1 MATIEEIKR
10 VSGPRAK
17 RVPIIGSR
25 VLYGLCKGT
34 LPDGVDYATWR
45 KVTLALAAVM
55 ADDVLDGRIV
65 TLPRR
70 MGSIS
75 LRRKPRVV
83 KIGDDGKPKVNT
95 PVDWGATVR
104 LWSEDDEARR
114 RKGIGHHDSKN
125 VYSIMYTKIGAAFLC
140 DNRVSFKPVR
150 ALKLRLKERLKDGE
164 QDCLLMTHRPEMEDD
179 RR

>member
-25 VLYGLCKGT
+25 VLYGLCNGT

-104 LWSEDDEARR
+104 LWSEDDDARR
-114 RKGIGHHDSKN
+114 RKVIVHHDSKN
-125 VYSIMYTKIGAAFLC
+125 VYSIMYTKNGAAFLY

-164 QDCLLMTHRPEMEDD
+164 QDCLLMTHIPEMEDD

>member
-1 MATIEEIKR
+1 M
-10 VSGPRAK
+10 SGPRAK
-17 RVPIIGSR
+17 HVPIIGSR
-25 VLYGLCKGT
+25 ILYGLCKDA
-34 LPDGVDYATWR
+34 LPDNVDYATWR
-45 KVTLALAAVM
+45 KVTLELAAVM
-55 ADDVLDGRIV
+55 AEDVLNGRIV

-70 MGSIS
+70 MGSLS

-104 LWSEDDEARR
+104 LWSEDDEAR
-114 RKGIGHHDSKN
+114 KNKVMVHHESKN
-125 VYSIMYTKIGAAFLC
+125 VYSIMYTKNGETFLYK
-140 DNRVSFKPVR
+140 NRVSFKPVR

-164 QDCLLMTHRPEMEDD
+164 QDCLLMTHIPEMEDD